1 MVFNVIIQKDKNG
14 YFAQVPE
21 LKGCFSQGDSL
32 EEVDKNIKEAIE
44 LYLET
49 MDKEEI
55 QELHQKNSFI
65 RPLEVL
71 NEK

>member
-71 NEK
+71 IEK